1 MSKHPQL
8 KHRLIAVS
16 IICTAYVISH
26 LLVNSVFVGATP
38 QLNSEYLAS
47 ARDTV
52 SRLFTRPGEY
62 IASLLRQDQGTK
74 PTPALT
80 AQQPTVSPKPGD
92 NSKPKNSVEIQTV
105 GAETVVIF
113 PEKAK
118 YRYTGLI
125 NLGDGT
131 QAQQWV
137 LE

>member
-1 MSKHPQL
+1 MSQHPLL

-16 IICTAYVISH
+16 IICIAYVFSH

-52 SRLFTRPGEY
+52 SRLFTKPGEY
-62 IASLLRQDQGTK
+62 IASLWRQDTVTK

-92 NSKPKNSVEIQTV
+92 ISKPKNSVEIQTV
-105 GAETVVIF
+105 GAETIVTF
-113 PEKAK
+113 PANAK